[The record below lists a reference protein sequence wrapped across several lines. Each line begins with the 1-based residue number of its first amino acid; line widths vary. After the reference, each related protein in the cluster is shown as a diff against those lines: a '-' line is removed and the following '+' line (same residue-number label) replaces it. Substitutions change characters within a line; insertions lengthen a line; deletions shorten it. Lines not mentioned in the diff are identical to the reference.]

1 MPAISVAIAMGG
13 FSPEAEVSL
22 KSGEVVYRHLPRNIY
37 RPTKVLIDHSGW
49 FAWVD
54 DLKIPINRH
63 DFSYEYRGETVRF
76 DVVFMAIHGSP
87 GEDGVL
93 QGYLD
98 LLGIP
103 YTTSGVFASSLGFSK
118 AECNMVVARM
128 GVPVAKSMFLTE
140 VQPNEEQSI
149 LAELSLPLF
158 VKPNRSGSSFG
169 VSKVDKAEALGAAL
183 REARKHD
190 TLVVAEEMIPGTE
203 IACGVVDFGGTI
215 QPLAVTE
222 IVPKNA
228 FFDYE
233 AKYQGASEEITPGRF
248 PQSVIDTALGYA
260 LRVYKGLGLKGIARI
275 DFIVRPDGVPVM
287 LEVNTVPGLSEAS
300 IVPQQAAYKGYTL
313 ETFFDLALQTALKAH
328 RP

>member
-1 MPAISVAIAMGG
+1 MPALSVAIAMGG
-13 FSPEAEVSL
+13 FSPESEVSL
-22 KSGEVVYRHLPRNIY
+22 KSAEVVYRHLSTEKY
-37 RPTKVLIDHSGW
+37 RVTRVLIDRSGW
-49 FAWVD
+49 FALVNGEQ
-54 DLKIPINRH
+54 IPINRH
-63 DFSYEYRGETVRF
+63 DFSYAINGEKVTF
-76 DVVFMAIHGSP
+76 DVVFMAIHGTP

-118 AECNMVVARM
+118 AECNMVVSRM
-128 GVPVAKSMFLTE
+128 GVPVAKSLFLTE
-140 VQPNEEQSI
+140 IQPHEEETI
-149 LAELSLPLF
+149 LSQLTLPVF

-169 VSKVDKAEALGAAL
+169 VSKVEQPQSLAAAL
-183 REARKHD
+183 AEARKHD
-190 TLVVAEEMIPGTE
+190 SLVVVEEMIPGTE
-203 IACGVVDFGGTI
+203 IACGVVDFGGEI
-215 QPLAVTE
+215 QPLTVTE

-228 FFDYE
+228 FFDFE

-248 PQSVIDTALGYA
+248 PQAVIDTALGYA

-300 IVPQQAAYKGYTL
+300 IVPQQAAYKGYSL
-313 ETFFDLALQTALKAH
+313 STFFDLALQSALKTAQS
-328 RP
+328 